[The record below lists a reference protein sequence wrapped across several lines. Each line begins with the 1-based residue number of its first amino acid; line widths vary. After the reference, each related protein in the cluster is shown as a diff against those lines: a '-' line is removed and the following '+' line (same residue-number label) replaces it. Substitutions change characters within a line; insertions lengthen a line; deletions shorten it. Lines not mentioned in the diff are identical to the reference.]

1 MTTAVLNTLIVSSV
15 VWSKAATTRNLY
27 SGSMGAN
34 RMSAWLS
41 SEVTR
46 EYSMVLIEKGK
57 MPRDGVVVQITL
69 TTHATGC
76 YFYA

>member
-1 MTTAVLNTLIVSSV
+1 
-15 VWSKAATTRNLY
+15 
-27 SGSMGAN
+27 MGAN